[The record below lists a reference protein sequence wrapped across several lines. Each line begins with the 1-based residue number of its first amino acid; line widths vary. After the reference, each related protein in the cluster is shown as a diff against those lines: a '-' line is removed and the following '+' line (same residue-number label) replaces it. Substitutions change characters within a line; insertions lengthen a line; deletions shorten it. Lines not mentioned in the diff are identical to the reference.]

1 MLSNSLSTRTSPYS
15 PIEKIAPRLSVVYD
29 ATSHTRMGT
38 FGESRR
44 ASRSEGEPSTDASRA
59 TVKILPHGA
68 ATRRGVEW
76 HGMGVEFVQATR
88 QERVEYSF
96 RSRAHLLVA
105 YEHGVR
111 RDGETFVEGAP
122 RSTLRNVAGKLTFAP
137 SGHEYREW
145 HEPRTPMGV
154 MYFHFDPDK
163 LQADSDLN
171 MADFSLTP
179 RMFFEDATIRSTAK
193 KLMTAIESPSSENQL
208 YLEALGIVLVHEL
221 QRLSLGSAHAE
232 PLVRGGLAAWQQR
245 VVTAYIEE
253 HLSEQISL
261 ATLAQLARLS
271 PYYFCRAFKQS
282 LGVPPHRFHT
292 FRRIEHAKV
301 LLAGRKTSVTEVGLS
316 VGYSET
322 SSFTAAFRKIT
333 GQTPSSYHRSIA

>member
-1 MLSNSLSTRTSPYS
+1 MLRNSLPTPISPY
-15 PIEKIAPRLSVVYD
+15 PIIESIAPQLPESYGG
-29 ATSHTRMGT
+29 TSRTRMGT
-38 FGESRR
+38 PAQSRLV
-44 ASRSEGEPSTDASRA
+44 SQSGGDRSANGPHEA
-59 TVKILPHGA
+59 VKISPHGS
-68 ATRRGVEW
+68 ATRRSVEW
-76 HGMGVEFVQATR
+76 RGVGVEFVQAIHQKR
-88 QERVEYSF
+88 IEYSF
-96 RSRAHLLVA
+96 RSRSHLLVA

-122 RSTLRNVAGKLTFAP
+122 RSTLRNVAGKLTLAP
-137 SGHEYREW
+137 SGHEYLEW

-154 MYFHFDPDK
+154 MYFHFDPDEM
-163 LQADSDLN
+163 QAESDVN
-171 MADFSLTP
+171 MAGFSLAP
-179 RMFFEDATIRSTAK
+179 RLFFEDAAIRSTAK
-193 KLMTAIESPSSENQL
+193 KLTAAIGSSNPENQL
-208 YLEALGIVLVHEL
+208 YLEALGVVLVHEL
-221 QRLSLGSAHAE
+221 QRLSIGSAHPE
-232 PLVRGGLAAWQQR
+232 GVVRGGLAAWQQR
-245 VVTAYIEE
+245 VVTTYIEE

-301 LLAGRKTSVTEVGLS
+301 LLAGRKNSVTEVGLS

-333 GQTPSSYHRSIA
+333 GQTPSSYHRRVA